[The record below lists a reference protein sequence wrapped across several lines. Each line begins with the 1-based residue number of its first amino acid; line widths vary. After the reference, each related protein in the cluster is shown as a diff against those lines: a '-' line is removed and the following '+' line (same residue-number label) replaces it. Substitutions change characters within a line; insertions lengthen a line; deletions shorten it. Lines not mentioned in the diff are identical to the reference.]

1 MGIGWRPFLQILCS
15 LIKCGMDICTDSGSI
30 PDIST
35 KFGALVYKLGRHPFT
50 VEKAERYRHA
60 LQNILRGREVGISPV
75 S

>member
-1 MGIGWRPFLQILCS
+1 
-15 LIKCGMDICTDSGSI
+15 MDICTDSGSI

-60 LQNILRGREVGISPV
+60 LQNILRGRAVVACKAHNLEVGVFES
-75 S
+75 SSRN